1 MKALNN
7 RIFLKKDEDSG
18 KIGEFFVPK
27 KEGMYAPPYTG
38 TIISVGSNVTD
49 LDFKEGIKVAF
60 HDLAGVELNI
70 EGEKIFSIRD
80 IDVAAILF

>member
-27 KEGMYAPPYTG
+27 KEGASAPPYTG
-38 TIISVGSNVTD
+38 TILEVGPDVKDDD
-49 LDFKEGIKVAF
+49 LKPGVKIAF
-60 HDLAGVELNI
+60 HDFAGVEFILDDQ
-70 EGEKIFSIRD
+70 KILSIRER
-80 IDVAAILF
+80 DVTAIL